1 MIDLHE
7 TKDLKDGNVQTLISL
22 LRRTLCLTVLVKM
35 GASNSR
41 VLDDN
46 QLNGE
51 ELVQLVRLSR
61 SRIDHVTK
69 DNDVS
74 DGPTKLASLEK
85 VDCVIPDQPDELGR
99 FCTDEVPKEAASATE
114 SGELLPCCC
123 YTFQCLIQ
131 CLSTCV

>member
-1 MIDLHE
+1 V
-7 TKDLKDGNVQTLISL
+7 TKNLKDGNVQTLISFL
-22 LRRTLCLTVLVKM
+22 QRTLCLTVLVKM

-41 VLDDN
+41 VSDDN

-74 DGPTKLASLEK
+74 DGPTNLKSPEK
-85 VDCVIPDQPDELGR
+85 MDCVIPDQPDELGR
-99 FCTDEVPKEAASATE
+99 LCTNEGPREEQGASATE

-131 CLSTCV
+131 CLATCV